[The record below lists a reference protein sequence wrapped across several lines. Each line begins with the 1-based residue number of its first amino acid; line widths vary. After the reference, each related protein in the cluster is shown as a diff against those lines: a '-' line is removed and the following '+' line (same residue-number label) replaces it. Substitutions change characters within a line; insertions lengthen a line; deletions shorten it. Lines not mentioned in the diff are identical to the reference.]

1 MVHGIPDQRRLQD
14 GDIITID
21 SGACWRGYHPGAAR
35 TYVVGGEAKHP
46 ERAKFSKTMYAALM
60 AGIGKAYAG
69 NRVGDISAAIQAV
82 IDTSPYSL
90 VQEYG
95 GHGLGKRL
103 HEEPFIPNYGRVNSG
118 IKLKP
123 VMVLAID
130 PIVAIGSANT
140 KLLADNWTVMTIN
153 SSDAGQW
160 EHFGVVRED
169 QFEILC

>member
-1 MVHGIPDQRRLQD
+1 
-14 GDIITID
+14 
-21 SGACWRGYHPGAAR
+21 
-35 TYVVGGEAKHP
+35 
-46 ERAKFSKTMYAALM
+46 MYAALM

-95 GHGLGKRL
+95 GHGHGKRL
-103 HEEPFIPNYGRVNSG
+103 HEEPFIPTYGRVNSG

-123 VMVLAID
+123 VMVLAIE

-140 KLLADNWTVMTIN
+140 KLLADNWMVVTIN
-153 SSDAGQW
+153 SSDADQW

-169 QFEILC
+169 QFAILC